1 MRVIAGRRSNGDRR
15 RGGGR
20 ARRLSVCLGA
30 LGAAAALLL
39 LAAGSAGST
48 DRARSVLAAGRGMA
62 IEQLAPADAGPAA
75 GTGQPFAG
83 VAAVGALFTESNGKL
98 GAHFCTASVVDS
110 KAGDLAVTA
119 AHCVYGKSAAMV
131 FVPDY
136 ANGKTPY
143 GIWPVTKVYTDSAW
157 DASQDPDHDVAFLRL
172 SDASDGTPI
181 ENLTGAE
188 TLATDAPAGQPV
200 EVIGYPDGAAEPV
213 WCSGLAQGLQRH
225 PVRVRLRRLPERHQ
239 RRALPDR
246 GRRGDRPG
254 RRHRRDRR
262 LPAGRRY
269 PAGVVRGGLRHRGLA
284 AVRDRGGGR
293 LIGRVLPRPASGMSR
308 SRPTGP
314 GSGSV
319 SYS

>member
-1 MRVIAGRRSNGDRR
+1 MRVIAGLRSNGDRR

-20 ARRLSVCLGA
+20 ARRLCVCLGA
-30 LGAAAALLL
+30 LGATAALLL

-62 IEQLAPADAGPAA
+62 IGQLAPAETGPAA

-110 KAGDLAVTA
+110 TAGDLAVTA

-188 TLATDAPAGQPV
+188 TLATDAPAGQAV

-213 WCSGLAQGLQRH
+213 WCSGLLKGYSAAQYEFDCGGYPNGTSGGPFLTGVDAATGQGN
-225 PVRVRLRRLPERHQ
+225 VIGVIGGYQ
-239 RRALPDR
+239 Q
-246 GRRGDRPG
+246 GGDTPQVS
-254 RRHRRDRR
+254 
-262 LPAGRRY
+262 Y
-269 PAGVVRGGLRHRGLA
+269 A
-284 AVRDRGGGR
+284 AVFGSAVSQLYATAEAGG
-293 LIGRVLPRPASGMSR
+293 
-308 SRPTGP
+308 
-314 GSGSV
+314 
-319 SYS
+319 

>member
-30 LGAAAALLL
+30 LGASAALLL

-62 IEQLAPADAGPAA
+62 IEQLAPADTGPAA
-75 GTGQPFAG
+75 GTGQPFGG

-110 KAGDLAVTA
+110 TAGDLAVTA
-119 AHCVYGKSAAMV
+119 AHCVYGMSRAMV

-143 GIWPVTKVYTDSAW
+143 GIWPVDRVYTDSAW
-157 DASQDPDHDVAFLRL
+157 GASQNPDHDVAFLRL

-188 TLATDAPAGQPV
+188 TLATDAPAGQAV
-200 EVIGYPDGAAEPV
+200 EVIGYPDRAAEPV
-213 WCSGLAQGLQRH
+213 WCSGLVKGFSATQFEFDCGGYPNGTSGGPFLTGVDAATGQGTVIGVIGGYQ
-225 PVRVRLRRLPERHQ
+225 Q
-239 RRALPDR
+239 
-246 GRRGDRPG
+246 GGDTPQVS
-254 RRHRRDRR
+254 
-262 LPAGRRY
+262 Y
-269 PAGVVRGGLRHRGLA
+269 A
-284 AVRDRGGGR
+284 AVFGSAVSQLYATAEAGG
-293 LIGRVLPRPASGMSR
+293 
-308 SRPTGP
+308 
-314 GSGSV
+314 
-319 SYS
+319 

>member
-1 MRVIAGRRSNGDRR
+1 MRVIAGRRSNGGRR

-20 ARRLSVCLGA
+20 ARRLSVCLAA
-30 LGAAAALLL
+30 LGASAALLL

-62 IEQLAPADAGPAA
+62 IEQLAPADAAPAA

-110 KAGDLAVTA
+110 TAGDLAVTA
-119 AHCVYGKSAAMV
+119 AHCVSGRNAGMV

-157 DASQDPDHDVAFLRL
+157 DARQDPDHDVAFLRL
-172 SDASDGTPI
+172 SDASGGTPI
-181 ENLTGAE
+181 ENLTGGE
-188 TLATDAPAGQPV
+188 TLAADAPAGQSV

-213 WCSGLAQGLQRH
+213 WCSGPVKGFSATQLEFDCGGYPNGTSGGPFLTGVDAATGQGAVIGVIGGYQ
-225 PVRVRLRRLPERHQ
+225 Q
-239 RRALPDR
+239 
-246 GRRGDRPG
+246 GGDTPQVS
-254 RRHRRDRR
+254 
-262 LPAGRRY
+262 Y
-269 PAGVVRGGLRHRGLA
+269 A
-284 AVRDRGGGR
+284 AVFGSAVAQLYATAEAGG
-293 LIGRVLPRPASGMSR
+293 
-308 SRPTGP
+308 
-314 GSGSV
+314 
-319 SYS
+319 